1 MSSPAPVTHDN
12 PGSPAPDPGAWT
24 LLRATPAHTYRVF
37 VICLIGVTF
46 ANLDHSLFTF
56 VLTEIAADFAWSDFD
71 RGLYIAITFVIAGA
85 LITQIGALADRIGRR
100 IVLLG
105 ATLLTPVF
113 VVALTW
119 APTTIT
125 LLIARTL
132 GFTTAGVQSPVAG
145 TMVLEESPPRLRGLF
160 TGVLQIGFPLGFFL
174 ASLMV
179 PFIYETWGWR
189 FIFLLSLLFLPY
201 ALVIWRYLGDSE
213 TWRRARAAREAS
225 NAAAPGIRALF
236 TPAYRRKTILLFT
249 GTFLYVFAYGATIM
263 LTPYFREARG
273 WAPRE
278 AIELVG
284 LSFFI
289 GAFGYILAAWFGE
302 FLISRRNTI
311 VAWCWLGGLAFGV
324 MIWFTDSWWTTFLAF
339 SAMTFFFYGAYAVMF
354 TFIAENFP
362 TELRVTA
369 ASFANSLAVELGLGL
384 GPFGLSWAIGSVGW
398 EAAFTW
404 CAVLPVLLA
413 GAVFLGLKPL
423 PREAVI

>member
-1 MSSPAPVTHDN
+1 MASAPSAAPN
-12 PGSPAPDPGAWT
+12 LPGGPAPDPGIRAM
-24 LLRATPAHTYRVF
+24 LRAVPGRTYRVF
-37 VICLIGVTF
+37 FICLVGVTF
-46 ANLDHSLFTF
+46 ANFDHSLFTF
-56 VLTEIAADFAWSDFD
+56 VLTEIAEEFAWSDFD
-71 RGLYIAITFVIAGA
+71 RGLYIAITFIVAGV
-85 LITQIGALADRIGRR
+85 LITQIGSLADRIGRR
-100 IVLLG
+100 AVLLG

-119 APTTIT
+119 APTTVA

-174 ASLMV
+174 ASLLV

-189 FIFLLSLLFLPY
+189 FIFLLSLLFIPY
-201 ALVIWRYLGDSE
+201 AWVIWKYLRDSAAWQQ
-213 TWRRARAAREAS
+213 TRTARVVNQTAPPAVRE
-225 NAAAPGIRALF
+225 LF
-236 TPAYRRKTILLFT
+236 RPAYRRKTILLFL

-273 WAPRE
+273 WDARE

-311 VAWCWLGGLAFGV
+311 VAWCWLGGLAFAV
-324 MIWFTDSWWTTFLAF
+324 MIWLTESWWSTLLAF
-339 SAMTFFFYGAYAVMF
+339 STMTFFFYGAYAVMF

-362 TELRVTA
+362 ADLRATA
-369 ASFANSLAVELGLGL
+369 ASFASSLAVELGLGL

-404 CAVLPVLLA
+404 CAVLPVILA
-413 GAVFLGLKPL
+413 GVVFLALKPI

>member
-1 MSSPAPVTHDN
+1 VEVDSRDGILAS
-12 PGSPAPDPGAWT
+12 
-24 LLRATPAHTYRVF
+24 LRAVPGHTYRVF
-37 VICLIGVTF
+37 LICLIGVTF

-56 VLTEIAADFAWSDFD
+56 VLTEIAAVFGWSDLE
-71 RGLYIAITFVIAGA
+71 RGLYIAITFVVSGL

-100 IVLLG
+100 AVLLG

-113 VVALTW
+113 VAALTW
-119 APTTIT
+119 APTTAA

-132 GFTTAGVQSPVAG
+132 GFTAAGVQSPVTG
-145 TMVLEESPPRLRGLF
+145 TMVLEEAPPRLRGLF

-174 ASLMV
+174 ASLLV

-189 FIFLLSLLFLPY
+189 YIFLLSLLFLPY
-201 ALVIWRYLGDSE
+201 GFVIWRYLRDSPA
-213 TWRRARAAREAS
+213 WQRSRAEREAS
-225 NAAAPGIRALF
+225 QTPMPAVRELF
-236 TPAYRRKTILLFT
+236 KPAYRRKTVLLFL
-249 GTFLYVFAYGATIM
+249 GTFLYVFAYGATVM

-273 WAPRE
+273 WEARE

-324 MIWFTDSWWTTFLAF
+324 MIWFTKGWWPTFLAF
-339 SAMTFFFYGAYAVMF
+339 STMTFFFYGAYAVMF
-354 TFIAENFP
+354 TFVAENYP
-362 TELRVTA
+362 ADLRATA
-369 ASFANSLAVELGLGL
+369 ASFASSFAVELGLGL
-384 GPFGLSWAIGSVGW
+384 GPFGLSWAIGHVGW
-398 EAAFTW
+398 ESAFTW

-413 GAVFLGLKPL
+413 GATFLALKPL
-423 PREAVI
+423 PREVAL

>member
-1 MSSPAPVTHDN
+1 MVSALSVTPEQ
-12 PGSPAPDPGAWT
+12 PGRPAPDPGIRAS
-24 LLRATPAHTYRVF
+24 LRAVPAHTYRVF
-37 VICLIGVTF
+37 LICLVGVTF

-56 VLTEIAADFAWSDFD
+56 VLTEIALEFAWSDFD
-71 RGLYIAITFVIAGA
+71 RGLYIAITFIVAGV
-85 LITQIGALADRIGRR
+85 LITQIGSLADRIGRR
-100 IVLLG
+100 AVLLG

-113 VVALTW
+113 VVALTF
-119 APTTIT
+119 APTTVT
-125 LLIARTL
+125 LLIARAL
-132 GFTTAGVQSPVAG
+132 GFTAAGVQSPVAG
-145 TMVLEESPPRLRGLF
+145 TLVLEESPPRLRGLF

-174 ASLMV
+174 ASLLV

-201 ALVIWRYLGDSE
+201 AWVIWRYLKDSAIWQRSRE
-213 TWRRARAAREAS
+213 ARAV
-225 NAAAPGIRALF
+225 NNTPAPGIRELF
-236 TPAYRRKTILLFT
+236 KPAYRRKTILLFL
-249 GTFLYVFAYGATIM
+249 GTFLYVFAFGATIM
-263 LTPYFREARG
+263 LTPYLREARG
-273 WAPRE
+273 WEARE

-324 MIWFTDSWWTTFLAF
+324 MIWLTDSWWSTFLAF

-362 TELRVTA
+362 AELRATA
-369 ASFANSLAVELGLGL
+369 ASFASSLAVELGLGL

-413 GAVFLGLKPL
+413 GAVFLTLKPL